1 MFGYDTL
8 SNYYQTNFALLH
20 HHKYSL
26 TEIEGLVPWEK
37 FIYLELLMNTL
48 KEEQEQAK
56 LNEQAMKANK
66 R

>member
-8 SNYYQTNFALLH
+8 SNYYQTNFALIH

-26 TEIEGLVPWEK
+26 TEIENLIPWEK
-37 FIYLELLMNTL
+37 FIYLELLMNVIR
-48 KEEQEQAK
+48 EEQEQARAQ
-56 LNEQAMKANK
+56 EAAMKSK

>member
-8 SNYYQTNFALLH
+8 SNYYQTNFALMH

-26 TEIEGLVPWEK
+26 TEVENLIPWEK
-37 FIYLELLMNTL
+37 FIYLELLMNVIR
-48 KEEQEQAK
+48 EEQEQARAQ
-56 LNEQAMKANK
+56 EAAMKSK

>member
-8 SNYYQTNFALLH
+8 SNYYQTNFALMH

-26 TEIEGLVPWEK
+26 TELENLIPWEK
-37 FIYLELLMNTL
+37 FIYLEMLMNVIR
-48 KEEQEQAK
+48 EEQEQARAQ
-56 LNEQAMKANK
+56 EAAMKSK

>member
-8 SNYYQTNFALLH
+8 SNYYQTNFALIH

-26 TEIEGLVPWEK
+26 AEIENMIPWEK
-37 FIYLELLMNTL
+37 FVYLEMLMNVL

-56 LNEQAMKANK
+56 MQEAAMKSN
-66 R
+66 RR